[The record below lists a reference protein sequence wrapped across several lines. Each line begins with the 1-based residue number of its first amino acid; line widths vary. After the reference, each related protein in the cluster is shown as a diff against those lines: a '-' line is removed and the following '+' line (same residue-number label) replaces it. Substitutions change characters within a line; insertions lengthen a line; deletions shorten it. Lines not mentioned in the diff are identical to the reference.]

1 MLSSCLIIRD
11 TRFLANVMS
20 DINSENSPAAT
31 VFGNVKTGCV
41 RVQPIMHIA
50 RTISEL
56 GADPGQV
63 FADAGIPAELFD
75 NPENSISFQAIG
87 TLVEHC
93 LVATG
98 CPHFG
103 LLLGAGAAGN
113 PLGMLGEVMQECAD
127 VGTAIAY
134 AQQNLHLHDRG
145 AMATRFVDGKVA
157 SLGYILFDA
166 QGPVV
171 DQIYDG
177 SMAIA
182 MSLMRALCGPKW
194 KPAAVLLPHRRPHD
208 AAPFKKVFGRMP
220 QFNAEQAALLFP
232 VGDLERPIAGA
243 DPGRYALLAEHLKTV
258 ARQRDLNFSEQV
270 LRVVRGLVAVR
281 KCSLDAVANQFSMNR
296 RRLNRMLEREGTTYH
311 QISQTVLRT
320 FAERLM
326 LDTDMTLGRIAA
338 ALDYSD
344 ASAFTRAFRNWHG
357 CSPRDWRRRNLP
369 HAAEMSRSAKHA

>member
-1 MLSSCLIIRD
+1 MFS
-11 TRFLANVMS
+11 VKQ
-20 DINSENSPAAT
+20 ENSPVAM
-31 VFGNVKTGCV
+31 VFGDVKTGCV
-41 RVQPIMHIA
+41 RVQPFMHIA
-50 RTISEL
+50 RTIAEL

-63 FADAGIPAELFD
+63 FADVGIPAELFD

-87 TLVEHC
+87 ILAEHC
-93 LVATG
+93 LAATR

-103 LLLGAGAAGN
+103 LLVGAGAAGN
-113 PLGMLGEVMQECAD
+113 PLGMLSEVMQQCAD

-134 AQQNLHLHDRG
+134 FQQNLHLHDRG

-177 SMAIA
+177 AMTIA
-182 MSLMRALCGPKW
+182 LGLMRALCGPKW

-208 AAPFKKVFGRMP
+208 TAPFRKVFGCMP

-232 VGDLERPIAGA
+232 VDDLERPIAGA
-243 DPGRYALLAEHLKTV
+243 DPGRYALLAERLKTV
-258 ARQRDLNFSEQV
+258 ARQRDLRFSEQV
-270 LRVVRGLVAVR
+270 IRVVRGLVAVR
-281 KCSLDAVANQFSMNR
+281 KCSLDAVAAQFSMNR
-296 RRLNRMLEREGTTYH
+296 RRLNRMLEREGVTYH
-311 QISQTVLRT
+311 QISQTALRT

-326 LDTDMTLGRIAA
+326 LDTDMTLGSISAV
-338 ALDYSD
+338 LDYAD

-357 CSPRDWRRRNLP
+357 CSPREWRDRNLR
-369 HAAEMSRSAKHA
+369 HTAEVSRSVKRT

>member
-1 MLSSCLIIRD
+1 MFR
-11 TRFLANVMS
+11 NKS
-20 DINSENSPAAT
+20 DGLPVAR
-31 VFGNVKTGCV
+31 VFGNVETGCV

-50 RTISEL
+50 RTIAGL

-63 FADAGIPAELFD
+63 FADTGIPAELFD
-75 NPENSISFQAIG
+75 NPENTISFQAIG
-87 TLVEHC
+87 ALIEHC
-93 LVATG
+93 VAATG

-134 AQQNLHLHDRG
+134 FQQNLHLHDRG

-171 DQIYDG
+171 DQIYDAAV
-177 SMAIA
+177 AIGVG
-182 MSLMRALCGPKW
+182 LMRALCGPKW
-194 KPAAVLLPHRRPHD
+194 KPVAVLLPHRRPHD
-208 AAPFKKVFGRMP
+208 AAPFKKAFGCMP
-220 QFNAEQAALLFP
+220 HFNAEQAALLFP

-243 DPGRYALLAEHLKTV
+243 DPGRYALLAERLRTI
-258 ARQRDLNFSEQV
+258 ARQRDLDFPEQV
-270 LRVVRGLVAVR
+270 QRVVRGLVAVR
-281 KCSLDAVANQFSMNR
+281 KCSLDAVAAQFSMNR
-296 RRLNRMLEREGTTYH
+296 RRMNRMLEREGMTYH
-311 QISQTVLRT
+311 QILQTVLRT

-326 LDTDMTLGRIAA
+326 LDTDMTLGRISAV
-338 ALDYSD
+338 LDYSD

-357 CSPRDWRRRNLP
+357 CSPREWRHR
-369 HAAEMSRSAKHA
+369 HASSADVAQRPLGRS